1 MKYSRLILSLIVM
14 GLLLSAIACGSQE
27 SVIETAA
34 AEMNLSAADIGPE
47 WAVSIEQ
54 GLDETPELDL
64 PHIQDGNMRMFEAEG
79 ITGMAMG
86 YVFSTKTVAAAEKE
100 MESEG
105 AASGFAKGLQKQVP
119 EVTLETLQ
127 PPDVGDEAVMTG
139 GSHPDLGLN
148 VYMLAFRK
156 ANVIVMLSIIAPE
169 EFATEE
175 TMADYASKI
184 EARIH

>member
-1 MKYSRLILSLIVM
+1 
-14 GLLLSAIACGSQE
+14 
-27 SVIETAA
+27 
-34 AEMNLSAADIGPE
+34 
-47 WAVSIEQ
+47 
-54 GLDETPELDL
+54 
-64 PHIQDGNMRMFEAEG
+64 MRMFEAEG

-100 MESEG
+100 RESEG
-105 AASGFAKGLQKQVP
+105 AASGFAKGLQRQVP
-119 EVTLETLQ
+119 EVTLETWQ

-169 EFATEE
+169 EFASEE